1 MKVNFDLFKDIH
13 FGFGNGLGFSKGEIF
28 IDWLNELISRKADD
42 ITKKKLNFED
52 LEKELV
58 IITTNIETFSTQEFS
73 KHTTPKFEIAK
84 SIRISSG
91 MPGLMPLYEFNET
104 YLADGDLQ
112 KASPMWKLSE
122 TLNNS
127 NSRIIEFR
135 LEGDCGVD
143 NKNPISFINTI
154 YSCVTE
160 VATGFV
166 TDMYG
171 LNDRY
176 DCIRINTGNIF
187 FADLNLDKDS
197 RRKLIESGYRQTMEY
212 FKNFLPN
219 KKAPLVKVYTKIL
232 KYIKQVKKGLKIHNV
247 EEVQWWIGD
256 LFIELCENKEII
268 DPIIY
273 NKLVSLKNNLY
284 ESITTIL
291 FFHTRFK
298 NIKALEN
305 ETKNIIKLLEER
317 LTELQLY
324 IESYAN
330 TDEKD

>member
-1 MKVNFDLFKDIH
+1 
-13 FGFGNGLGFSKGEIF
+13 
-28 IDWLNELISRKADD
+28 
-42 ITKKKLNFED
+42 
-52 LEKELV
+52 
-58 IITTNIETFSTQEFS
+58 
-73 KHTTPKFEIAK
+73 
-84 SIRISSG
+84 
-91 MPGLMPLYEFNET
+91 
-104 YLADGDLQ
+104 
-112 KASPMWKLSE
+112 
-122 TLNNS
+122 
-127 NSRIIEFR
+127 
-135 LEGDCGVD
+135 
-143 NKNPISFINTI
+143 
-154 YSCVTE
+154 
-160 VATGFV
+160 
-166 TDMYG
+166 
-171 LNDRY
+171 
-176 DCIRINTGNIF
+176 
-187 FADLNLDKDS
+187 
-197 RRKLIESGYRQTMEY
+197 
-212 FKNFLPN
+212 
-219 KKAPLVKVYTKIL
+219 VYTKIL
-232 KYIKQVKKGLKIHNV
+232 KYIEQVKKGLKIHNV